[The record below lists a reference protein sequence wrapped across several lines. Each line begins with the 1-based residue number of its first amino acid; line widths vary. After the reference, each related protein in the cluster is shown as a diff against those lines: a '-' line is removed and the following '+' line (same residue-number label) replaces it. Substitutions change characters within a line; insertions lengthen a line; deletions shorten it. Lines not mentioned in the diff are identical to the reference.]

1 MILSSDNIQ
10 LSESRTKNRPLGG
23 RKLLVP
29 KSDSFLQIDQE
40 KLEKIK
46 FYIQHSKSKNTQKSY
61 AADWKHFTEWCEK
74 NDRSPLPTDTGTICL
89 YLSDLA
95 ETHKYSTI
103 RRRLSSINQAHR
115 FKKYLPPSR
124 QIEVQ
129 SLMEGIKRQIGSQQ
143 EPKKALMLQVLPDL
157 IEKIDTTTLIGKRD
171 KAMILLG
178 FALASRRS
186 ELVSINLEDLQL
198 NEFGMD
204 VRIRETKT
212 KNDDLIK
219 GVVFTHNEFCP
230 VTASQEWIQAAEIT
244 TGALF
249 RSIDRH
255 GNVKDRLG
263 DKSVATILKKYI
275 VELGMDTKDF
285 AAHSL
290 RSGLSTSAAMMGMT
304 EIAIMKQTGHK
315 TREMVDRY
323 VQAGLR
329 YKNNASSILKSL

>member
-1 MILSSDNIQ
+1 MLVPESD
-10 LSESRTKNRPLGG
+10 
-23 RKLLVP
+23 KLL
-29 KSDSFLQIDQE
+29 QIEKE

-46 FYIQHSKSKNTQKSY
+46 FYIQNSKSKNTQKSY
-61 AADWKHFTEWCEK
+61 AADWQHFTDWCK
-74 NDRSPLPTDTGTICL
+74 ANHRSSLPADAGTICL
-89 YLSDLA
+89 YLSELA
-95 ETHKYSTI
+95 TTHKYSTL

-129 SLMEGIKRQIGSQQ
+129 ALMEGIKREIGSRQ

-157 IEKIDTTTLIGKRD
+157 ISKIDTTTLIGIRD
-171 KAMILLG
+171 KAILLLG

-186 ELVSINLEDLQL
+186 ELVAINLEDLQV

-204 VRIRETKT
+204 VHIKESKT
-212 KNDDLIK
+212 KNDDLVK

-230 VTASQEWIQAAEIT
+230 VTAIQNWVQEGGIT
-244 TGALF
+244 SGALF

-255 GNVKDRLG
+255 GNVKERLS
-263 DKSVATILKKYI
+263 DKSVATIVKKYI
-275 VELGMDTKDF
+275 EELGMDTKDF

-304 EIAIMKQTGHK
+304 DIAIMKQTGHK

-329 YKNNASSILKSL
+329 YKNNASSILKKL

>member
-1 MILSSDNIQ
+1 M
-10 LSESRTKNRPLGG
+10 
-23 RKLLVP
+23 LVP
-29 KSDSFLQIDQE
+29 QNDKFLHIEKE

-46 FYIQHSKSKNTQKSY
+46 FYIRQSKSKNTQRSY
-61 AADWKHFTEWCEK
+61 ASDWRHFTQWCDS
-74 NDRSPLPTDTGTICL
+74 NNRNPLPADPGTICL

-95 ETHKYSTI
+95 ETHKFSTL

-115 FKKYLPPSR
+115 FNKYLPPGR

-129 SLMEGIKRQIGSQQ
+129 SLMEGIKRENGSRQ
-143 EPKKALMLQVLPDL
+143 ESKKALMLPTIPEL
-157 IEKIDTTTLIGKRD
+157 IRKVDTSTLIGVRD
-171 KAMILLG
+171 KAILLLG

-186 ELVSINLEDLQL
+186 EMVAINIEDLQI

-219 GVVFTHNEFCP
+219 GVVYTYNEYCP
-230 VTASQEWIQAAEIT
+230 VKATQAWMNATHIE

-249 RSIDRH
+249 RSVDRH
-255 GNVKDRLG
+255 GNIKDRLS
-263 DKSVATILKKYI
+263 DKSIALIVKKYI
-275 VELGMDTKDF
+275 SELGLDEGEF

-290 RSGLSTSAAMMGMT
+290 RSGLSTSAAMMGIT
-304 EIAIMKQTGHK
+304 DISIMKQTGHK

-323 VQAGLR
+323 VQAGIR
-329 YKNNASSILKSL
+329 YKNNASSILKQI